1 MTKKKYSFKPYRRKK
16 RKKNPRIQESQKAF
30 NWPQFEQSKQT
41 FRVVCDEIPPPP
53 PCNVIYKK
61 I

>member
-41 FRVVCDEIPPPP
+41 FRVVSDEIPAL
-53 PCNVIYKK
+53 V
-61 I
+61 